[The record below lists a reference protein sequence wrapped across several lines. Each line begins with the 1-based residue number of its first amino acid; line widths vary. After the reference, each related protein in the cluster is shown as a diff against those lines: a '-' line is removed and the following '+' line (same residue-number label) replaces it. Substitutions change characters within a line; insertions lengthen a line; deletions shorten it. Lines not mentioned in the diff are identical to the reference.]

1 MRASAFVGRVG
12 GLAVTLGIGVASGGL
27 GVASASP
34 SDPADSSAGVDSSA
48 STDSGAQAPA
58 SRSRSARTSRP
69 TRDVGGDRDA
79 RGAVTA
85 PAATPFPAGL
95 TGVERNSAAAI
106 GSAAGAEW
114 TVSALVPRSAQ
125 SVVTRRVDLP
135 AVPAPGAYAP
145 PAVAQSVGARLVS
158 SVVPVARADVPQI
171 VVTPPQ
177 HAAADAVESVWSP
190 LLGSS
195 PGVPTQS
202 PVSWMVLAAA
212 RRQFGQQRTASV
224 PAAMVA
230 TGQLLSPAAAVT
242 AAAVTNSPPVISNV
256 TLAIPNTTTGA
267 VVGTVKATD
276 ANGDTMTYKASV
288 TSATNGTVAI
298 TTAGVFTY
306 TPTAAARHAAAK
318 AGATTAT
325 TTDTVTVTVTDAKG
339 AAVTQAVIVTVSPK
353 NIAPTGAKATVGTP
367 NSTTGIV
374 TGTVTATD
382 ADNDPLTYTA
392 PASTSKGTVAI
403 TAAGAF
409 TYTPTT
415 AARQNAGKTGATAAD
430 KSDTFTVTVTDGY
443 GGTTTTAVSVAVSP
457 VAANRAP
464 IAETPTVGNPN
475 ASTGVVTGA
484 VKAIDADGDLLTYLG
499 SITTSKG
506 SAVVNSGGTFTY
518 TPTATARHAAAKI
531 GASAS
536 DMTDGFTVTVS
547 DGKGGTA
554 TVPVTVTISPA
565 NAAPVAGTPSATINP
580 TTGSVVG
587 NVNAFDPDKD
597 PLTYVAGSATSAK
610 GTATVTANGAYTYT
624 PTAVARHNAAME
636 GATVADTTD
645 VFIVDVADNYGAL
658 SSISFGIAV
667 SPFNTAPSAR
677 ITSQSGPDPVT
688 GVVTGSMTVSDAD
701 GDDVYYSVQ
710 TSTAKGSIS
719 YTSDGNFTYTPTV
732 DARNAAASSSATAA
746 DKSDTFSVT
755 FNDDFGGSTAVP
767 VTVAISPAIPGVT
780 ASFKQGSVSSVE
792 GNSGVTRVPLTV
804 QLSAPSSV
812 PVTVRYA
819 VVEQP
824 LFSSA
829 ATPGEDFL
837 SETGSVT
844 IPVGQTEGTFQISIY
859 GDTKYESDELVRVEL
874 TSVAGGVLDSSYLNY
889 RKTVT
894 IVNDDQP
901 SGSIVSFKQGPVSS
915 AEGNSGSTQVPITV
929 QLSAPS
935 AGPVTVRYAV
945 VEQPLLSTAATPGED
960 FLAQTGSVT
969 IPAGQTEGTFSITI
983 YGDTKYENDELVR
996 VELTGV
1002 TGGVLDSSYTNYRKT
1017 VTIVND
1023 DQPAGALVSFK
1034 PASVSL
1040 NEGNSG
1046 LTKAT
1051 LAVQLSAPSAGPVTV
1066 QYAVV
1071 EQPLFSSAATPGED
1085 FLAQTGSVTIAAGQ
1099 TEATFQITIYGDTKY
1114 EADELVRVELT
1125 GVTGGV
1131 LDSNPVNYRQ
1141 TVTIKNDDLVPG
1153 AAAARATETSL

>member
-1 MRASAFVGRVG
+1 
-12 GLAVTLGIGVASGGL
+12 
-27 GVASASP
+27 
-34 SDPADSSAGVDSSA
+34 
-48 STDSGAQAPA
+48 
-58 SRSRSARTSRP
+58 
-69 TRDVGGDRDA
+69 
-79 RGAVTA
+79 
-85 PAATPFPAGL
+85 
-95 TGVERNSAAAI
+95 
-106 GSAAGAEW
+106 
-114 TVSALVPRSAQ
+114 
-125 SVVTRRVDLP
+125 
-135 AVPAPGAYAP
+135 
-145 PAVAQSVGARLVS
+145 
-158 SVVPVARADVPQI
+158 
-171 VVTPPQ
+171 
-177 HAAADAVESVWSP
+177 
-190 LLGSS
+190 
-195 PGVPTQS
+195 
-202 PVSWMVLAAA
+202 
-212 RRQFGQQRTASV
+212 
-224 PAAMVA
+224 MVA

-443 GGTTTTAVSVAVSP
+443 GGTTTAAVSVAVSP

>member
-1 MRASAFVGRVG
+1 
-12 GLAVTLGIGVASGGL
+12 
-27 GVASASP
+27 
-34 SDPADSSAGVDSSA
+34 
-48 STDSGAQAPA
+48 
-58 SRSRSARTSRP
+58 
-69 TRDVGGDRDA
+69 
-79 RGAVTA
+79 
-85 PAATPFPAGL
+85 
-95 TGVERNSAAAI
+95 
-106 GSAAGAEW
+106 
-114 TVSALVPRSAQ
+114 
-125 SVVTRRVDLP
+125 
-135 AVPAPGAYAP
+135 
-145 PAVAQSVGARLVS
+145 LVS
-158 SVVPVARADVPQI
+158 PVVPVAWADVPQI

-177 HAAADAVESVWSP
+177 HATADAVEAVWSP

-224 PAAMVA
+224 PAATVP
-230 TGQLLSPAAAVT
+230 TGQMLSPAAPVTAAAAVT
-242 AAAVTNSPPVISNV
+242 AVAVTNSPPVISNV

-288 TSATNGTVAI
+288 TSAGKGTVAI

-306 TPTAAARHAAAK
+306 TPTVAARHAAAK
-318 AGATTAT
+318 AGATAAT

-339 AAVTQAVIVTVSPK
+339 AAVTQAVTVTVSPK
-353 NIAPTGAKATVGTP
+353 NTAPTGAKATVGTP
-367 NSTTGIV
+367 NATTGIV

-382 ADNDPLTYTA
+382 ADKDPLTYTA

-443 GGTTTTAVSVAVSP
+443 GGTTTVAVSVAVSP

-464 IAETPTVGNPN
+464 IAGTPTVGNPN
-475 ASTGVVTGA
+475 ASTGAITGA
-484 VKAIDADGDLLTYLG
+484 VKATDADGDSLTYLG

-506 SAVVNSGGTFTY
+506 SAVVDSGGTFTY

-531 GASAS
+531 GASTS
-536 DMTDGFTVTVS
+536 DRTDGFTVTVS

-554 TVPVTVTISPA
+554 TIPVTVTISPA

-597 PLTYVAGSATSAK
+597 PLTYVAGSATTAK

-624 PTAVARHNAAME
+624 PTAVARHNAAIE

-667 SPFNTAPSAR
+667 SPFNTAPSAL
-677 ITSQSGPDPVT
+677 ITSQSGSDPVT
-688 GVVTGSMTVSDAD
+688 GIVTGSMTVSDAD
-701 GDDVYYSVQ
+701 GDDVYYSVL
-710 TSTAKGSIS
+710 TSTSKGSVS
-719 YTSDGNFTYTPTV
+719 YTSDGNFTYTPTT

-746 DKSDTFSVT
+746 DKTDTFSVT
-755 FNDDFGGSTAVP
+755 FTDDYGGSTAVP

-780 ASFKQGSVSSVE
+780 VSFTQGSASAVE

-844 IPVGQTEGTFQISIY
+844 IPVGQTEGTFQISVY

-874 TSVAGGVLDSSYLNY
+874 IGVSGGVLDSSYLNY

-901 SGSIVSFKQGPVSS
+901 SGAIVSFKQGSVSS
-915 AEGNSGSTQVPITV
+915 AEGNSGSTQVPVTV

-945 VEQPLLSTAATPGED
+945 VEQPLFSTAATPGED
-960 FLAQTGSVT
+960 FLAQTGSIT
-969 IPAGQTEGTFSITI
+969 IPAGQTEGTFLVTI

-996 VELTGV
+996 VELTSV
-1002 TGGVLDSSYTNYRKT
+1002 TGGVLDSSYLNFRKT
-1017 VTIVND
+1017 LTIVND
-1023 DQPAGALVSFK
+1023 DQPAGALVSFR
-1034 PASVSL
+1034 PASVSV

-1046 LTKAT
+1046 LTKAVLT
-1051 LAVQLSAPSAGPVTV
+1051 VQLSAPSAGPVTV
-1066 QYAVV
+1066 YYAVV
-1071 EQPLFSSAATPGED
+1071 EQPLFSTAATPGED

-1099 TEATFQITIYGDTKY
+1099 TEASFQITIYGDTKY

-1125 GVTGGV
+1125 SVAGGV
-1131 LDSNPVNYRQ
+1131 LDSNPSNYRQ

-1153 AAAARATETSL
+1153 LATVRATETSL